1 MQTCMPETV
10 PQRQAGSATFVQP
23 HWHSTTTPRPL
34 VRRGLAVSVILAAT
48 HLTALGSPPQ
58 DTTTVQGLTERG
70 AHLAQSGDL
79 KGAEA
84 ELRRAVEL
92 APRDVPAL
100 SALGAILGME
110 QRLAESNVY
119 LERALAVDPADF
131 AARRNLGSN
140 QFQLGQLKPAK
151 ENLERACRQKPADKT
166 ATLLLGMVEE
176 ELQNYKRAIE
186 LLKSVPDQVREQP
199 QSIVALARAYYRTGQ
214 LENARA
220 ALQGLEGHPAGPEGL
235 FLGGQVASQADDL
248 ATAERMFAS
257 ALPTHP
263 DRAKVGYNLALVQY
277 RNNRIEECRTTLE
290 TLLESGQ
297 LTGDIF
303 NLLAWCYHKEGNL
316 KEAIKAM
323 DLAIDREPSRQSN
336 YLDLAMILT
345 EHQRYSVALVA
356 AKKAVEVA
364 PDSYQAY
371 RWKGFIETKLH
382 YSLEAIKSYSRAVEI
397 KPDAAEAL
405 LGLAVAQMSEGK
417 LPDAQAT
424 FQKGIEQ
431 FPRDALLRQEYGRM
445 LILWGNHD
453 AETESRGVALL
464 KDALA
469 LDSSLAESSFQLGKL
484 AMRDGKNQ
492 EALEH
497 LQTAAK
503 LGPRNRS
510 VHYALAGLYRRL
522 GRREEAAKEIRL
534 YESLREDQDESVPG
548 VRAQEARPSAIESA
562 SDIKSPAQ
570 Q

>member
-1 MQTCMPETV
+1 MLGTV
-10 PQRQAGSATFVQP
+10 PRQPAGGATLVLP
-23 HWHSTTTPRPL
+23 RWNSTTTPRSL
-34 VRRGLAVSVILAAT
+34 LRRGLATGVIFAAF
-48 HLTALGSPPQ
+48 HLTALGGPPQ
-58 DTTTVQGLTERG
+58 DTTTAKEHAERG
-70 AHLAQSGDL
+70 MQLAQSGDL
-79 KGAEA
+79 NGARA

-100 SALGAILGME
+100 SALGAILGM
-110 QRLAESNVY
+110 QHRLAESNVY
-119 LERALAVDPADF
+119 LERALAIDPADF

-151 ENLERACRQKPADKT
+151 ENLERALRQEPADKT

-176 ELQNYKRAIE
+176 ELQNYGRAIE
-186 LLKSVPDQVREQP
+186 LLKSVPIQVREQP

-214 LENARA
+214 RDKARA
-220 ALQGLEGHPAGPEGL
+220 ALQELEGHPAGPEGL

-248 ATAERMFAS
+248 ATAERIFAS
-257 ALPTHP
+257 ILAAHP
-263 DRAKVGYNLALVQY
+263 DRGKVGFNLALVQY
-277 RNNRIEECRTTLE
+277 RSNRIEECHATLE
-290 TLLESGQ
+290 TLLKSGQ

-323 DLAIDREPSRQSN
+323 DLAIDREPSRESH

-345 EHQRYSVALVA
+345 AHQRYSVALVA

-364 PDSYQAY
+364 PDSYQVH

-382 YSLEAIKSYSRAVEI
+382 YSLEAIKSYSRAVELR
-397 KPDAAEAL
+397 PDAADAVI
-405 LGLAVAQMSEGK
+405 GLAVAQMSEGK
-417 LPDAQAT
+417 LEDAQAT
-424 FQKGIEQ
+424 FQKGIER
-431 FPRDALLRQEYGRM
+431 FPSDALLRQEYGRM
-445 LILWGNHD
+445 LILWGNRD
-453 AETESRGVALL
+453 TDTESRGVALL

-469 LDSSLAESSFQLGKL
+469 LDRTLSESHFQLGKL

-497 LQTAAK
+497 LQTAAQ
-503 LGPRNRS
+503 LSPRNRS

-534 YESLREDQDESVPG
+534 YESLKEDQDESVPG
-548 VRAQEARPSAIESA
+548 MRAQEARPSAIESA
-562 SDIKSPAQ
+562 SDVKPPARQ
-570 Q
+570 